1 MFVILRG
8 DKIMLKKSI
17 LSKIT
22 LIGFCVMLYF
32 YLFFTTGDIMAQK
45 QTKQWPVLKHY
56 DKDHINKIAMPIG
69 GIGTGT
75 VSLGGRGNLQDWEIV
90 NRPAKGFNP
99 GPAQNRAPFF
109 SIYTECNG
117 VKDIRLLEGPA
128 PLYEY
133 EGFSGNVKTSNHG
146 MPRFENA
153 TFDAAYPFGQ
163 VNLNDPDLPVSV
175 RIKAFNPL
183 IPGDADKSGIPIA
196 VLRYEV
202 KNNSNQDMDVS
213 ICGSMQNFIG
223 EDGSQNQRDWTG
235 TKIPIGAKNNK
246 NIFKQEES
254 FKGIFMVSEGVDK
267 NAEQWGTIALTTTE
281 QNVSYRTNWMR
292 QHWGTSVLDFWDD
305 FSEDGVL
312 EECPQIGENKPMA
325 SLAARVKLKPGETR
339 EISFFITWHFPN
351 RKAWASSMMKNYYTF
366 QYEDA
371 WDVIRKT
378 VPELNQ
384 LEQETNDF
392 VTTFCESDLPDVV
405 KEAALFNISTLRT
418 QTCFRTDDGYF
429 YAWEGCN
436 DNSGCCHGSCTHVWN
451 YEQAMGFLFAELA
464 KKRREIEF
472 GLATDENGLMSFRVN
487 LPKENIR
494 GFGRAAADGQMGAIM
509 KMYRDWQLS
518 GDESFLKKLYPNVK
532 RALQFC
538 WIPGGWDADIDGV
551 MEGTQHN
558 TMDVEYYGP
567 NPQMGIWY
575 LGALRAVEEMSRFLG
590 DIDFADN
597 CATLYANGRK
607 WLDENLFNGEYFIHE
622 IRPPKNTDE
631 IAPSLI
637 VGMGGGDKF
646 NPDYQL
652 GEGCLVDQLVGQF
665 MAHVCG
671 LGYLVE
677 PDHVK
682 TTLQSIMKYNYR
694 EKLRDHF
701 NCFRTFALGD
711 ESALLMASYPYERP
725 QNPFPYFTEVMTGF
739 EYTAAVGMLYEG
751 QLENGLKCI
760 KNIRDRYDG
769 KKRSPFNEAEC
780 GHHYG
785 RAMAS
790 WAAVLALSEFHY
802 SAVTQNVRIT
812 SKNGTYFWSNG
823 SSYGS
828 VKVEGKGGA
837 KTIQLKIQKGELKLK
852 SFFVKGFGKSEFKQ
866 KEIKAGDIVKFQV
879 SKNDPLAGMPGNVIG
894 KGTVQIIRPVK
905 IFTEEKKYA
914 RNVPFTESVAVKL
927 TCETPATE
935 IRYTLDGSIPGKNS
949 SLYDEPIKLF
959 ESTQLKALA
968 FDVNRAGIIVTSANF
983 HKIKQYKKFELTYR
997 PSPKYPGN
1005 GAFTLVDG
1013 VWASTNFT
1021 DGNWL
1026 GFEKDDFILN
1036 IDFCDRA
1043 EIKKITIGFLEA
1055 IDSWIFLPL
1064 VVSYSVS
1071 DDGENFDLV
1080 GRLTKQE
1087 IEKMTCCS
1095 RIKAFMEF
1103 KNVQERYLKIEAE
1116 NIGTCPPGHPGAG
1129 GDAWIFVDE
1138 VVVE

>member
-1 MFVILRG
+1 MFQ
-8 DKIMLKKSI
+8 KSI
-17 LSKIT
+17 LLKYILT
-22 LIGFCVMLYF
+22 GFLVI
-32 YLFFTTGDIMAQK
+32 LFSNLFILAGEIMAQH
-45 QTKQWPVLKHY
+45 QTKEWPVLKHY
-56 DKDHINKIAMPIG
+56 DKNHINKIALPIG

-75 VSLGGRGNLQDWEIV
+75 ISLGGRGNLQDWEIV

-99 GPAQNRAPFF
+99 GPGRNHSPFF
-109 SIYTECNG
+109 SIYSEYNG
-117 VKDIRLLEGPA
+117 KKDLRLLEGPA

-133 EGFSGNVKTSNHG
+133 EGFAGNAKTGNHG
-146 MPRFENA
+146 LPRFENA

-163 VNLNDPDLPVSV
+163 VNLSDPNLPISV

-196 VLRYEV
+196 ALRYEIT
-202 KNNSNQDMDVS
+202 NNSKHDMTVS
-213 ICGSMQNFIG
+213 VCGSMENFIG
-223 EDGSQNQRDWTG
+223 EDGSQTRQDWTG
-235 TKIPIGAKNNK
+235 TKISIGAKNNK
-246 NIFKQEES
+246 NIFKEENKFS
-254 FKGIFMVSEGVDK
+254 GIFMISEGVDK
-267 NAEQWGTIALTTTE
+267 STEQWGTIALTTIE
-281 QNVSYRTNWMR
+281 QDVSFRSNWKR
-292 QHWGTSVLDFWDD
+292 QHWGTSILDFWDD

-312 EECPQIGENKPMA
+312 EDRPEIGENKPMA
-325 SLAARVKLKPGETR
+325 SLAARVKLKPGQTR
-339 EISFFITWHFPN
+339 EINFFITWHFPN
-351 RKAWASSMMKNYYTF
+351 RKAWASSLMKNYYTM
-366 QYEDA
+366 QYADA
-371 WDVIRKT
+371 WDVVQKT
-378 VPELNQ
+378 LPELNQ
-384 LEQETNDF
+384 LEQETIDF
-392 VTTFCESDLPDVV
+392 VKTFCERDLSEVV
-405 KEAALFNISTLRT
+405 KEAALFNISTLRS

-436 DNSGCCHGSCTHVWN
+436 DNSGCCQGSCTHVWN
-451 YEQAMGFLFAELA
+451 YEQATGFLFAELA
-464 KKRREIEF
+464 QKRREIEF
-472 GLATDENGLMSFRVN
+472 GLATNEDGLMSFRVN

-518 GDESFLKKLYPNVK
+518 GDEDFLKKLYPNVK
-532 RALQFC
+532 KALQFC

-575 LGALRAVEEMSRFLG
+575 LGALRAVEEMSRFIG
-590 DIDFADN
+590 DTDFADN
-597 CATLYANGRK
+597 CAALFANGRK
-607 WLDENLFNGEYFIHE
+607 WLDKNLFNGEYFIHE
-622 IRPPKNTDE
+622 IRPPKSTDE
-631 IAPSLI
+631 IAPSLV

-677 PDHVK
+677 PNHVK
-682 TTLQSIMKYNYR
+682 TTLKSIMKYNYR

-701 NCFRTFALGD
+701 NCFRTFAMGD
-711 ESALLMASYPYERP
+711 ESALLMASYPYKRP
-725 QNPFPYFTEVMTGF
+725 KNPFPYFTEVMTGF

-751 QLENGLKCI
+751 QLDNGLKCI

-769 KKRSPFNEAEC
+769 GKRSPFDEAEC

-802 SAVTQNVRIT
+802 SAVSGTMTIT

-828 VKVEGKGGA
+828 VKVVGKGGT
-837 KTIQLKIQKGELKLK
+837 KTIQLKTQKGELKLK
-852 SFFVKGFGKSEFKQ
+852 SFFVKGFGKSDFKQ
-866 KEIKAGDIVKFQV
+866 KAIKAGDKVKFQV
-879 SKNDPLAGMPGNVIG
+879 SKNDALAGVPKNEIG
-894 KGTVQIIRPVK
+894 KGTIQIIKPVK
-905 IFTEEKKYA
+905 IFTTENKSA
-914 RNVPFTESVAVKL
+914 RNFPFTGSETAML
-927 TCETPATE
+927 ACETAATE
-935 IRYTLDGSIPGKNS
+935 IRYTLDGSIPTKKS
-949 SLYDEPIKLF
+949 ALYTEPIKLY
-959 ESTQLKALA
+959 ESTELKALA
-968 FDVNRAGIIVTSANF
+968 FFEDRSGMIVTKANF
-983 HKIKQYKKFELTYR
+983 HKIKHYKKVELTHQ

-1005 GAFTLVDG
+1005 GTFTLVDG
-1013 VWASTNFT
+1013 TWGTTNFT

-1026 GFEKDDFILN
+1026 GFEKDDFVLTF
-1036 IDFCDRA
+1036 DLGKST
-1043 EIKKITIGFLEA
+1043 EIKKITVGFLEA
-1055 IDSWIFLPL
+1055 INSWIFLPL
-1064 VVSYSVS
+1064 VVTFSVS
-1071 DDGENFDLV
+1071 DDGKNFDMM

-1103 KNVQERYLKIEAE
+1103 NNIRAKHLRINAE

>member
-1 MFVILRG
+1 MS
-8 DKIMLKKSI
+8 KKNNISNNSLFSISKI
-17 LSKIT
+17 LSVLFL
-22 LIGFCVMLYF
+22 LI
-32 YLFFTTGDIMAQK
+32 FFANGGAQEIK
-45 QTKQWPVLKHY
+45 NEWPILKHY
-56 DKDHINKIAMPIG
+56 DRNHINKIALPIG

-99 GPAQNRAPFF
+99 GPGRNHAPFF
-109 SIYTECNG
+109 SIYTEYNG
-117 VKDIRLLEGPA
+117 KKDLRLLEGPA

-133 EGFSGNVKTSNHG
+133 EGFSGNVKTANHG
-146 MPRFENA
+146 MPRFESA

-163 VNLNDPDLPVSV
+163 VNLKNPDLPFSV
-175 RIKAFNPL
+175 RIKSFNPL
-183 IPGDADKSGIPIA
+183 IPGDAENSGIPIV
-196 VLRYEV
+196 VLKYEIT
-202 KNNSNQDMDVS
+202 NHSIHDMIVS
-213 ICGSMQNFIG
+213 VCGSLENFIG
-223 EDGSQNQRDWTG
+223 EDGSQTRQDWTG
-235 TKIPIGAKNNK
+235 TKIPIGAKQNK
-246 NIFKQEES
+246 NMFKQERD

-267 NAEQWGTIALTTTE
+267 SAEQWGTIALTTTE
-281 QNVSYRTNWMR
+281 QDVSFRSNWKR

-312 EECPQIGENKPMA
+312 EERPDIDENKPMA
-325 SLAARVKLKPGETR
+325 SLAARVKLKPGQIR
-339 EISFFITWHFPN
+339 EINFFITWHFPN
-351 RKAWASSMMKNYYTF
+351 RKAWASSMMKNYYTTHF
-366 QYEDA
+366 DDA

-378 VPELNQ
+378 LPVLNK
-384 LEQETNDF
+384 LEQETIDF

-418 QTCFRTDDGYF
+418 QTCFRTADGNF

-451 YEQAMGFLFAELA
+451 YEQATGFLFAELA

-472 GLATDENGLMSFRVN
+472 GLATNEDGLMSFRVN
-487 LPKENIR
+487 LPKDNIR

-518 GDESFLKKLYPNVK
+518 GDTEFLKKLYPNVK
-532 RALQFC
+532 KALQFC

-590 DIDFADN
+590 ENDFADN
-597 CATLYANGRK
+597 CVALYVNGRK
-607 WLDENLFNGEYFIHE
+607 WLDENLFNGEYFFHE
-622 IRPPKNTDE
+622 IRPPKSTDE

-677 PDHVK
+677 PSHVK
-682 TTLQSIMKYNYR
+682 TTLNSIMKFNYR
-694 EKLRDHF
+694 EKLRNHF

-711 ESALLMASYPYERP
+711 ESALLMASYPYKRP
-725 QNPFPYFTEVMTGF
+725 KNPFPYFTEVMTGF

-751 QLENGLKCI
+751 QLDNGLKCI

-769 KKRSPFNEAEC
+769 KKRSPFDEAEC

-790 WAAVLALSEFHY
+790 WAAVLALSDFNY
-802 SAVTQNVRIT
+802 SAVTGNMRIT

-823 SSYGS
+823 NSYGS
-828 VKVEGKGGA
+828 AKVEGNSGTKKIRLKTRKG
-837 KTIQLKIQKGELKLK
+837 KLKLK
-852 SFFVKGFGKSEFKQ
+852 SFTVKGFGKSEFKQ
-866 KEIKAGDIVKFQV
+866 KTINTGDEVNLLV
-879 SKNDPLAGMPGNVIG
+879 SKNTLLVGTSKNLTG
-894 KGTVQIIRPVK
+894 KETIQIIKPVK
-905 IFTEEKKYA
+905 ISTEGKKSA
-914 RNVPFTESVAVKL
+914 RKVPFTESVTVIL
-927 TCETPATE
+927 TSEAPATE
-935 IRYTLDGSIPGKNS
+935 IRYTLDGSIPDKNS
-949 SLYDEPIKLF
+949 SVYSEPLTLF
-959 ESTQLKALA
+959 ESTELKALA
-968 FDVNRAGIIVTSANF
+968 FDENRSGMIATSANF
-983 HKIKQYKKFELTYR
+983 HKIKQYNKFELTHQ
-997 PSPKYPGN
+997 PSPKYPGH
-1005 GAFTLVDG
+1005 GDFTLVDG
-1013 VWASTNFT
+1013 AWGSTNFA

-1036 IDFCDRA
+1036 IDFEKII
-1043 EIKKITIGFLEA
+1043 EINKVTIGFLEA

-1064 VVSYSVS
+1064 VVSFFTSN
-1071 DDGENFDLV
+1071 DGKNFELI

-1087 IEKMTCCS
+1087 IEKMTCCN
-1095 RIKAFMEF
+1095 RIKAHIVFE
-1103 KNVQERYLKIEAE
+1103 NVQAKYLRIEAE

-1129 GDAWIFVDE
+1129 GGAWIFVDE
-1138 VVVE
+1138 VFIE